1 MNLLTLVDLPAWS
14 SGPKGTWPEILAQ
27 LRERGI
33 EAVQAHLPDIVRAIQ
48 DAGLVATAL
57 ARVDVVQDA
66 RVVAK
71 RGKDWGCDCT
81 TLHVGTGFESDAEAR
96 ALMEAIVD
104 ASAAEGHALFV
115 ETHRATALQD
125 MKRTQDLLAWVPELR
140 FNGDFSH
147 WYTGAEM
154 TYGSVDEKLDRLAPV
169 LERTR
174 FIHGRV
180 STPGCIQIPVR
191 RSGQEAHVAVFR
203 KLWTSCFAGF
213 LEQAQPGE
221 VMGFYP
227 ELLPASY
234 HYARLLP
241 SPTGELREESDRWD
255 EALCLAD
262 IARECWVD
270 AQSLRKVAA

>member
-1 MNLLTLVDLPAWS
+1 
-14 SGPKGTWPEILAQ
+14 
-27 LRERGI
+27 
-33 EAVQAHLPDIVRAIQ
+33 
-48 DAGLVATAL
+48 
-57 ARVDVVQDA
+57 
-66 RVVAK
+66 
-71 RGKDWGCDCT
+71 
-81 TLHVGTGFESDAEAR
+81 
-96 ALMEAIVD
+96 
-104 ASAAEGHALFV
+104 
-115 ETHRATALQD
+115 
-125 MKRTQDLLAWVPELR
+125 
-140 FNGDFSH
+140 
-147 WYTGAEM
+147 M

-191 RSGQEAHVAVFR
+191 RSGQEVHVAVFR
-203 KLWTSCFAGF
+203 KLWTRCFAGF
-213 LEQAQPGE
+213 IEQAQPGE

-270 AQSLRKVAA
+270 AQSLHKVAA